1 MKEFV
6 VYPVRWLLIGLL
18 VLLIAVVG
26 CSSGDKTDVETATE
40 TAKETAGETAASVEE
55 TADKVVEDAKD
66 LLASLANPE
75 PGIDPVCKMKIDGSL
90 AVEIDGK
97 KYGFCSDGCAEKF
110 KADPA
115 KYLVAASDKE

>member
-1 MKEFV
+1 MNEFV
-6 VYPVRWLLIGLL
+6 VYPVRWLLVGLL

-26 CSSGDKTDVETATE
+26 CSSGDKADVETAAE
-40 TAKETAGETAASVEE
+40 TAKETAESVGEV
-55 TADKVVEDAKD
+55 ADKVVEDVKD
-66 LLASLANPE
+66 AVASLANPE

-97 KYGFCSDGCAEKF
+97 KYGFCSEKCAEMF

-115 KYLVAASDKE
+115 KYLIAATDKEE